1 MGSASWQARIHCGR
15 TIGAGFLVSERH
27 VLTCA
32 HVVGGSP
39 AEPLSVSFPLDGS
52 AGYGGPREPG
62 GLGVPGAGIRAR
74 VIADGGWAGGQTDPG
89 DFAVLELDHAV
100 AIEPAQFAE
109 PSEAYGDP
117 SPRLLA
123 YGYPRGYDEGTLV
136 EFRVTAALLI
146 ASEWMQ
152 LEPWNTHIQPFGPG
166 FSGAAVTLADSGR
179 VVGMVTAAG
188 HDRPVRIGRM
198 MPAQVLARY
207 WPSLGELIPTATWDR
222 QQKQSLRQL
231 IETLTRHDNGR
242 EYAPHWLYH
251 DAVGPLGPPP
261 PHRLSSLWEVAWYLL
276 FEVPD
281 ETAVDR
287 FTARLA
293 EIAKDG
299 PTRAALRSW
308 THDRPDPA
316 RWHGERADHASF
328 KSPETRHAPTVV
340 VLTALPVEYNAVR
353 RQLTSVEKISHPSGT
368 RFERGALP
376 GTPWHVIL
384 AQSGVGNGAAAI
396 ITERAYA
403 GSQPDALLFV
413 GVAGGLKDDIALGD
427 VVVAT
432 KVYGYHGGKQTP
444 DGFHSSPSAWEAPH
458 RLQQA
463 ALAALRTRA
472 GVHFKPIAAGEVVLN
487 SSNSALTA
495 QLKHHYTDAVAI
507 EMESAGVAQAA
518 HLTGELQAL
527 TIRGISDRADG
538 LKHVA
543 DAHSWQFRAA
553 EAAAQAAVAVL
564 SELDPPGARA
574 QQWHSWDKGL

>member
-1 MGSASWQARIHCGR
+1 MGSVSWQARIHCGR
-15 TIGAGFLVSERH
+15 NTGAGILVSERL

-32 HVVGGSP
+32 HVVAGSP
-39 AEPLSVSFPLDGS
+39 TEPLSVSFPFGGS
-52 AGYGGPREPG
+52 LGKGGLRESG
-62 GLGVPGAGIRAR
+62 GLGAPNASIPAR
-74 VIADGGWAGGQTDPG
+74 VIAHGGWAGGNTDPG
-89 DFAVLELDHAV
+89 DLAILELDYAV

-123 YGYPRGYDEGTLV
+123 YGYPRSYDEGTLV
-136 EFRVTAALLI
+136 ELRVTAAVLI

-152 LEPWNTHIQPFGPG
+152 LEPWNTYGQPFGPG
-166 FSGAAVTLADSGR
+166 FSGAAVTLAKTGR
-179 VVGMVTAAG
+179 VVGMVSMAG
-188 HDRPVRIGRM
+188 ARSGRM
-198 MPAQVLARY
+198 MPVQVLARY
-207 WPSLGELIPTATWDR
+207 WPPFGDLIPTVTWDR
-222 QQKQSLRQL
+222 QQKKSLRQL
-231 IETLTRHDNGR
+231 IEALTRHDNGR
-242 EYAPHWLYH
+242 EYDPHWLYH

-293 EIAKDG
+293 EITKDT
-299 PTRAALRSW
+299 PVRAALQSW
-308 THDRPDPA
+308 TQNRPNPAHLHGEGADPA
-316 RWHGERADHASF
+316 F
-328 KSPETRHAPTVV
+328 KSPDTRHAPTVV
-340 VLTALPVEYNAVR
+340 VLTALPVEYNAVQR
-353 RQLTSVEKISHPSGT
+353 HLASIEKISHPSGT
-368 RFERGALP
+368 RFERGVLP

-384 AQSGVGNGAAAI
+384 TQSGVGNGAAAV

-403 GSQPDALLFV
+403 WFQPDALLFV

-444 DGFHSSPSAWEAPH
+444 DGFHSSPTAWEAPH

-463 ALAALRTRA
+463 ALAALRTNA

-487 SSNSALTA
+487 SLNSALTA

-527 TIRGISDRADG
+527 TIRGISDKADG

-543 DAHSWQFRAA
+543 DAHNWQFRAA

-564 SELDPPGARA
+564 AELDPPRGRT
-574 QQWHSWDKGL
+574 QQWPP